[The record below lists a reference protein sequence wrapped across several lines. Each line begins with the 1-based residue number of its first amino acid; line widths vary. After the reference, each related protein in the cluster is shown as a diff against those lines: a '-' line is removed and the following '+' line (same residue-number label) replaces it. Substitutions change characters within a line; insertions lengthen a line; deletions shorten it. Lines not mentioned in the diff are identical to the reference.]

1 MQKSRINRLIE
12 DDRNT
17 TFHHMS
23 TIVMRRRNKI
33 SCIKNDMGEWIQSE
47 VGAINHIRRGFEQLF
62 TTSLNVAPLNPIR
75 PSWWLAGQSDED
87 RSIMN
92 GMVTDAKIKDDLWA
106 LKAFKALCPN
116 GLHASFF
123 QRFWLIVGDSV
134 KVEVRKTFLDCKIP
148 EYLNRTNVLLIPK
161 MASPES
167 LGNYRPI
174 SLCNTVYKIVTKILV
189 VRIRPHLDKLVSPL
203 QSAFVLRR
211 RSADNAIMV

>member
-1 MQKSRINRLIE
+1 
-12 DDRNT
+12 
-17 TFHHMS
+17 
-23 TIVMRRRNKI
+23 
-33 SCIKNDMGEWIQSE
+33 
-47 VGAINHIRRGFEQLF
+47 
-62 TTSLNVAPLNPIR
+62 
-75 PSWWLAGQSDED
+75 
-87 RSIMN
+87 MN

-106 LKAFKALCPN
+106 LKAFKALCSN

-161 MASPES
+161 MAGPES

-211 RSADNAIMV
+211 RSADNAIVV